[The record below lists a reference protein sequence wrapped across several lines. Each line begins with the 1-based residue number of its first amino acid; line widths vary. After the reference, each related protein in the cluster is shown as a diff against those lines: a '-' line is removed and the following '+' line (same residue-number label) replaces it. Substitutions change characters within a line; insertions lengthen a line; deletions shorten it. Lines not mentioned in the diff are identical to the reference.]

1 MWKIALKLMRKSVR
15 MLIASGIAI
24 LIGSMFMSATLL
36 FVNSVDDL
44 MVRNATEEFSSAN
57 YAISFKNP
65 NSSPSSE
72 IHYKDLHLD
81 KISKMPGVNGIRSD
95 DATALVRVEKGD
107 KSVTSI
113 AWSSGLYGNLP
124 VYKSTEG
131 RDPQKIGEITL
142 IKSIA
147 KSIHANV
154 GDTITLVKVDDTG
167 GDKEKSYDVRVV
179 GLVDDGEHSQIP
191 VSNRGTYLGGVTND
205 FCAKLKNLKN
215 FDNQVVQS
223 KVYMSIDESK
233 INDLSPKINALLPE
247 QFSLMSRHEVGV
259 RSVRNVSNGTNFVTM
274 FLLSFGV
281 LALLISSLVIANTFQ
296 VLVAQRRRTLAL
308 LRVIGAQSHQLYAAV
323 LLEAA
328 VLGVISAAVG
338 VLCAIGFMGVIS
350 NVNINSGPLSKIPLI
365 VSLPAVVWP
374 IVIGAIVTVLASMGA
389 ARSATKVTPMEAL
402 RPMDLIKDKRASII
416 RAVFGVIFIV
426 IGILATVLSFNAL
439 TNMIA
444 GKSPNAGSDSW
455 MTLLGAMFGCA
466 LVFIGIIM
474 TAIFWMP
481 FAMKATGAIMALC
494 GPASKVANANVQR
507 NPRRVAATGTA
518 LLIGVTLV
526 STVVTGAIC
535 GKATLKGVVD
545 DRYSVDIIIQGKNVD
560 ESLAADISKISGIK
574 HTELLSAVPMTFK
587 NAKGKTEYAM
597 VAGVDNAN
605 QLRNVMHTDLD
616 GVEIN
621 KDSVLLPKFDSEGGE
636 PFELKKGNLNLQA
649 YVEKNDSG
657 DDSDANSDNITPF
670 TGMNTDSSNN
680 NKSITVKQVQFKK
693 YRNVGVYSNN
703 TAFVSK
709 SYFNNY
715 LKPTTHMLLI
725 SVDSSKGNLIDIVKN
740 IRNVT
745 SNYAEV
751 IAAGSVFQRAQW
763 ESAIDIMMMLLV
775 GLIAVAVV
783 IALIGVANT
792 LSLSVIERTKESA
805 TLRAIGMTRGQVRR
819 SLALEATLIS
829 LTSTV
834 SGLIVGTVFGWIGSY
849 MVFSVIG
856 KVPFVVDWTIYAVL
870 ALIALL
876 AALLSSVLPAR
887 RAVKSSPVVA
897 LAEE

>member
-1 MWKIALKLMRKSVR
+1 MWKIALKLMRKSMR

-36 FVNSVDDL
+36 FANSVDDL
-44 MVRNATEEFSSAN
+44 MVRNATDEFGSAN
-57 YAISFKNP
+57 YAISFRNP

-81 KISKMPGVNGIRSD
+81 EISKMPGVNGIRSD

-107 KSVTSI
+107 KSATSI
-113 AWSSGLYGNLP
+113 AWSNGLYGNLP

-191 VSNRGTYLGGVTND
+191 FSNRGTYLGGVTND
-205 FCAKLKNLKN
+205 FCAKLNNLKN
-215 FDNQVVQS
+215 FDNEVVQS

-233 INDLSPKINALLPE
+233 INDLSPKINSLLPSR
-247 QFSLMSRHEVGV
+247 FSLMSRHEVGV
-259 RSVRNVSNGTNFVTM
+259 RAVRNVSNGTNFVTM
-274 FLLSFGV
+274 FLLSFGI

-328 VLGVISAAVG
+328 ILGVISAAVG
-338 VLCAIGFMGVIS
+338 VLCAIGFMGAIS

-374 IVIGAIVTVLASMGA
+374 IAIGTIVTVLASMSA

-416 RAVFGVIFIV
+416 RAVFGVLFIV
-426 IGILATVLSFNAL
+426 VGILAAALSATSL
-439 TNMIA
+439 ASMIA
-444 GKSPNAGSDSW
+444 RKSPTAGSDSW

-466 LVFIGIIM
+466 LVFIGIII
-474 TAIFWMP
+474 TATFWMP

-545 DRYSVDIIIQGKNVD
+545 DHYSVDIIIQGKNVD

-574 HTELLSAVPMTFK
+574 NTELLPAVPMTFK

-597 VAGVDNAN
+597 AAGVDNTD

-616 GVEIN
+616 GVNIN
-621 KDSVLLPKFDSEGGE
+621 RDSVLLPKFNNEGGE
-636 PFELKKGNLNLQA
+636 PFELKKGNLDLQA
-649 YVEKNDSG
+649 YVEKYSSSEDSV
-657 DDSDANSDNITPF
+657 DSITPF

-680 NKSITVKQVQFKK
+680 DKSITVKQVQFKK
-693 YRNVGVYSNN
+693 YRNVNIYSRN

-715 LKPTTHMLLI
+715 LKPTTHILLI
-725 SVDSSKGNLIDIVKN
+725 SVDSSKANLVDIVKN
-740 IRNVT
+740 IRNIT
-745 SNYAEV
+745 SSYAEV
-751 IAAGSVFQRAQW
+751 MAGGSVFQRAQW

-834 SGLIVGTVFGWIGSY
+834 SGLIVGTAFGWIGSY
-849 MVFSVIG
+849 MVFSAIG
-856 KVPFVVDWTIYAVL
+856 KVPFVIDWTIYAVL

-897 LAEE
+897 LAED

>member
-36 FVNSVDDL
+36 FANSVDDL
-44 MVRNATEEFSSAN
+44 VVRNATEEFGSAN

-81 KISKMPGVNGIRSD
+81 EISKMPGVNGIRSD
-95 DATALVRVEKGD
+95 DATALVKVEKGD

-147 KSIHANV
+147 KSIHANI

-191 VSNRGTYLGGVTND
+191 TSYRGTYLGGVTND
-205 FCAKLKNLKN
+205 FCAKLNNLKN

-233 INDLSPKINALLPE
+233 INDLSHKINALLPE

-259 RSVRNVSNGTNFVTM
+259 RAVRNISNGTNFITM
-274 FLLSFGV
+274 FLMSFGV
-281 LALLISSLVIANTFQ
+281 LALLVSSLVIANTFQ

-328 VLGVISAAVG
+328 ILGVISASIG
-338 VLCAIGFMGVIS
+338 VLCAIGFMGAIS

-365 VSLPAVVWP
+365 VSLPAIVWP
-374 IVIGAIVTVLASMGA
+374 IVIGAIVTVLASMSA

-402 RPMDLIKDKRASII
+402 RPMDLIKDKRASIL

-426 IGILATVLSFNAL
+426 AGILATALSINILASML
-439 TNMIA
+439 A
-444 GKSPNAGSDSW
+444 GRSVNAGSNSW
-455 MTLLGAMFGCA
+455 MTLLGAIFGCS
-466 LVFIGIIM
+466 LVFIGIVI
-474 TAIFWMP
+474 TATFWMP
-481 FAMKATGAIMALC
+481 FAMRATGAVMALC
-494 GPASKVANANVQR
+494 GPSSKVANANVQR

-545 DRYSVDIIIQGKNVD
+545 DRYSVDIIVQGKNVD

-574 HTELLSAVPMTFK
+574 HTELLPAVPMTFK
-587 NAKGKTEYAM
+587 NAKGETEYTL
-597 VAGVDNAN
+597 VAGVDNVD

-616 GVEIN
+616 GVNIN
-621 KDSVLLPKFDSEGGE
+621 KDSVLLPKPDEGEE
-636 PFELKKGNLNLQA
+636 PFDLKKGSLNLQA
-649 YVEKNDSG
+649 YVEKYNSND
-657 DDSDANSDNITPF
+657 DNNDNFTPF

-693 YRNVGVYSNN
+693 YRNVSVDSNN
-703 TAFVSK
+703 TSFVSK

-715 LKPTTHMLLI
+715 LKPTTHILLI
-725 SVDSSKGNLIDIVKN
+725 SVDSSKANLVDIVKN
-740 IRNVT
+740 IRNIT
-745 SNYAEV
+745 SSYAEV
-751 IAAGSVFQRAQW
+751 MAGGSVFQRAQW
-763 ESAIDIMMMLLV
+763 ESAIDVMMMLLV

-834 SGLIVGTVFGWIGSY
+834 SGLIVGTAFGWIGSY

-887 RAVKSSPVVA
+887 RAVKSSPVAA

>member
-36 FVNSVDDL
+36 FANSVDDL
-44 MVRNATEEFSSAN
+44 MVRNATNEFGSAN
-57 YAISFKNP
+57 YAISFRNP

-81 KISKMPGVNGIRSD
+81 EISKMPGVNGIRSD

-113 AWSSGLYGNLP
+113 AWSNGLYGNLP

-147 KSIHANV
+147 KSIHANI

-191 VSNRGTYLGGVTND
+191 FSNRGTYLGGVTND
-205 FCAKLKNLKN
+205 FCAKLNNLKN
-215 FDNQVVQS
+215 FDNEVVQS

-233 INDLSPKINALLPE
+233 INDLSPKINSLLPSR
-247 QFSLMSRHEVGV
+247 FSLMSRHEVGV

-274 FLLSFGV
+274 FLLSFGI

-328 VLGVISAAVG
+328 ILGVISAAVG
-338 VLCAIGFMGVIS
+338 VLCAIGFMGAIS

-374 IVIGAIVTVLASMGA
+374 IAIGTIVTVLASMSA

-416 RAVFGVIFIV
+416 RAVFGVVFIV
-426 IGILATVLSFNAL
+426 VGILATALSATSL
-439 TNMIA
+439 ASMIA
-444 GKSPNAGSDSW
+444 RKSPTAGSDSW

-466 LVFIGIIM
+466 LVFIGIII
-474 TAIFWMP
+474 TATFWMP

-526 STVVTGAIC
+526 STVVTGAMC

-545 DRYSVDIIIQGKNVD
+545 DHYSVDIIIQGKNVD

-574 HTELLSAVPMTFK
+574 HTELLPAVPMTFK

-597 VAGVDNAN
+597 AAGVDNVN
-605 QLRNVMHTDLD
+605 QLKNVMHTDLD
-616 GVEIN
+616 GVNIN
-621 KDSVLLPKFDSEGGE
+621 KDSILLPKFNNEGGE
-636 PFELKKGNLNLQA
+636 PFDLKKGNLNLQA
-649 YVEKNDSG
+649 YVEKYSSGETDS
-657 DDSDANSDNITPF
+657 NNITPF

-680 NKSITVKQVQFKK
+680 DKSITVKQVQFKK
-693 YRNVGVYSNN
+693 YRNVNIYSRN

-715 LKPTTHMLLI
+715 LKPTTHILLI
-725 SVDSSKGNLIDIVKN
+725 SVDSSKANLVDIVKN
-740 IRNVT
+740 IRNIT
-745 SNYAEV
+745 SSYAEV
-751 IAAGSVFQRAQW
+751 MAGGSVFQRAQW

-834 SGLIVGTVFGWIGSY
+834 SGLIVGTAFGWIGSY
-849 MVFSVIG
+849 MVFSAIG
-856 KVPFVVDWTIYAVL
+856 KVPFVVDWAIYAVL

-897 LAEE
+897 LAED

>member
-36 FVNSVDDL
+36 FANSVDDL
-44 MVRNATEEFSSAN
+44 MVRNATNEFGSAN
-57 YAISFKNP
+57 YAISFRNP

-81 KISKMPGVNGIRSD
+81 EISKMPGVNGIRSD

-113 AWSSGLYGNLP
+113 AWSNGLYGNLP

-131 RDPQKIGEITL
+131 RDPQEIGEITL

-147 KSIHANV
+147 KSIHANI

-191 VSNRGTYLGGVTND
+191 FSNRGTYLGGITND
-205 FCAKLKNLKN
+205 FCAKLENIEN

-233 INDLSPKINALLPE
+233 INDLSPKINALLPSR
-247 QFSLMSRHEVGV
+247 FSLMSRHEVGV

-274 FLLSFGV
+274 FLLSFGI

-328 VLGVISAAVG
+328 ILGVISAAVG
-338 VLCAIGFMGVIS
+338 VLCAIGFMGAIS

-374 IVIGAIVTVLASMGA
+374 IAIGTIVTVLASMSA

-416 RAVFGVIFIV
+416 RAVFGVLFIV
-426 IGILATVLSFNAL
+426 VGILAAALSATSL
-439 TNMIA
+439 ASMIA
-444 GKSPNAGSDSW
+444 RKSPTAGSDSW

-466 LVFIGIIM
+466 LVFIGIII
-474 TAIFWMP
+474 TATFWMP

-545 DRYSVDIIIQGKNVD
+545 DHYSVDIIIQGKNVD

-574 HTELLSAVPMTFK
+574 NTELLPAVPMTFK

-597 VAGVDNAN
+597 AAGVDNTD

-616 GVEIN
+616 GVNIN
-621 KDSVLLPKFDSEGGE
+621 RDSVLLPKFNNEGGE
-636 PFELKKGNLNLQA
+636 PFELKKGNLDLQA
-649 YVEKNDSG
+649 YVEKYSSSEDSV
-657 DDSDANSDNITPF
+657 DSITPF

-680 NKSITVKQVQFKK
+680 DKSITVKQVQFKK
-693 YRNVGVYSNN
+693 YRNVNIYSRN

-715 LKPTTHMLLI
+715 LKPTTHILLI
-725 SVDSSKGNLIDIVKN
+725 SVDSSKANLVDIVKN
-740 IRNVT
+740 IRNIT
-745 SNYAEV
+745 SSYAEV
-751 IAAGSVFQRAQW
+751 MAGGSVFQRAQW

-856 KVPFVVDWTIYAVL
+856 KVPFVVDWAIYAVL

>member
-36 FVNSVDDL
+36 FANSVDDL
-44 MVRNATEEFSSAN
+44 MVRNATNEFGSAN
-57 YAISFKNP
+57 YAISFRNP

-81 KISKMPGVNGIRSD
+81 EISKMPGVNGIRSD

-113 AWSSGLYGNLP
+113 AWSNGLYGNLP

-131 RDPQKIGEITL
+131 RDPQEIGEITL

-147 KSIHANV
+147 KSIHANI

-191 VSNRGTYLGGVTND
+191 FSNRGTYLGGITND
-205 FCAKLKNLKN
+205 FCAKLENIEN

-233 INDLSPKINALLPE
+233 INDLSPKINALLPSR
-247 QFSLMSRHEVGV
+247 FSLMSRHEVGV

-274 FLLSFGV
+274 FLLSFGI

-328 VLGVISAAVG
+328 ILGVISAAVG
-338 VLCAIGFMGVIS
+338 VLCAIGFMGAIS

-365 VSLPAVVWP
+365 VSLPAIVWP
-374 IVIGAIVTVLASMGA
+374 IAIGTIVTVLASMSA

-416 RAVFGVIFIV
+416 RAVFGVLFIV
-426 IGILATVLSFNAL
+426 VGILATALSATSL
-439 TNMIA
+439 ASMIA

-466 LVFIGIIM
+466 LVFIGIII
-474 TAIFWMP
+474 TATFWMP

-574 HTELLSAVPMTFK
+574 HTELLPAVPMTFK

-597 VAGVDNAN
+597 AAGVDNVN
-605 QLRNVMHTDLD
+605 QLKNVMHTDLD
-616 GVEIN
+616 GVNIN
-621 KDSVLLPKFDSEGGE
+621 KDSILLPKFNEEGGE
-636 PFELKKGNLNLQA
+636 PFELKKGNLDLQA
-649 YVEKNDSG
+649 YVEKYSSG
-657 DDSDANSDNITPF
+657 ETDSDNITPF
-670 TGMNTDSSNN
+670 TGTNTDSSNN
-680 NKSITVKQVQFKK
+680 DKSITVKQVQFKK
-693 YRNVGVYSNN
+693 YRNVNIYSRN

-715 LKPTTHMLLI
+715 LKPTTHILLI
-725 SVDSSKGNLIDIVKN
+725 SVDSSKANLVDIVKN
-740 IRNVT
+740 IRNIT
-745 SNYAEV
+745 SSYAEV
-751 IAAGSVFQRAQW
+751 MAAGSVFERAQW
-763 ESAIDIMMMLLV
+763 ESAIDVMMMLLV

-856 KVPFVVDWTIYAVL
+856 KVPFVVDWAIYAVL

-887 RAVKSSPVVA
+887 RAVKSSPVVV

>member
-1 MWKIALKLMRKSVR
+1 MRKSVR

-36 FVNSVDDL
+36 FANSVDDL
-44 MVRNATEEFSSAN
+44 MVRNATNEFGSAN

-81 KISKMPGVNGIRSD
+81 KISKMPGINGIRSD

-147 KSIHANV
+147 KSIHANI

-205 FCAKLKNLKN
+205 FCAKLNNLKN
-215 FDNQVVQS
+215 FDNEVVQS

-233 INDLSPKINALLPE
+233 INDLSPKINSLLPSR
-247 QFSLMSRHEVGV
+247 FSLMSRHEVGV
-259 RSVRNVSNGTNFVTM
+259 RAVRNVSNGTNFVTM
-274 FLLSFGV
+274 FLLSFGI

-328 VLGVISAAVG
+328 ILGVISAAVG
-338 VLCAIGFMGVIS
+338 VLCAIGFMGAIS

-365 VSLPAVVWP
+365 VSLPAIVWP
-374 IVIGAIVTVLASMGA
+374 IAIGTIVTVLASMSA

-416 RAVFGVIFIV
+416 RAVFGVLFIV
-426 IGILATVLSFNAL
+426 VGILATALSATSL
-439 TNMIA
+439 ASMIA
-444 GKSPNAGSDSW
+444 GKSPTAGSDSW

-466 LVFIGIIM
+466 LVFIGIII
-474 TAIFWMP
+474 TATFWMP

-545 DRYSVDIIIQGKNVD
+545 DHYSVDIIIQGKNVD

-574 HTELLSAVPMTFK
+574 NTELLPAVPMTFK

-597 VAGVDNAN
+597 AAGVNNAD

-616 GVEIN
+616 GVNIN
-621 KDSVLLPKFDSEGGE
+621 KDSVLLPKFNEEGGE

-649 YVEKNDSG
+649 YVEKYSSG
-657 DDSDANSDNITPF
+657 ETDSDDITPF
-670 TGMNTDSSNN
+670 TGMNTDPSNN
-680 NKSITVKQVQFKK
+680 DKSITVKQVQFKK
-693 YRNVGVYSNN
+693 YRNVNIYSRN

-715 LKPTTHMLLI
+715 LKPTTHILLI
-725 SVDSSKGNLIDIVKN
+725 SVDSSKANLVDIVKN
-740 IRNVT
+740 IRNIT
-745 SNYAEV
+745 SSYAEV
-751 IAAGSVFQRAQW
+751 MAGGSVFQRAQW
-763 ESAIDIMMMLLV
+763 ESAIDVMMMLLV

-834 SGLIVGTVFGWIGSY
+834 SGLIVGTAFGWIGSY
-849 MVFSVIG
+849 MVFSAIG
-856 KVPFVVDWTIYAVL
+856 KVPFVIDWTIYAVL

-897 LAEE
+897 LAED

>member
-36 FVNSVDDL
+36 FANSVDDL
-44 MVRNATEEFSSAN
+44 MVRNATNEFGSAN
-57 YAISFKNP
+57 YAISFRNP

-81 KISKMPGVNGIRSD
+81 EISKMPGVNGIRSD

-113 AWSSGLYGNLP
+113 AWSNGLYGNLP

-131 RDPQKIGEITL
+131 RDPQEIGEITL

-147 KSIHANV
+147 KSIHANI

-179 GLVDDGEHSQIP
+179 GLVDDGEHSQMP
-191 VSNRGTYLGGVTND
+191 FSNRGTYLGGITND
-205 FCAKLKNLKN
+205 FCAKLENIEN

-233 INDLSPKINALLPE
+233 INDLSPKINALLPSR
-247 QFSLMSRHEVGV
+247 FSLMSRHEVGV

-274 FLLSFGV
+274 FLLSFGI

-323 LLEAA
+323 LLEA
-328 VLGVISAAVG
+328 VILGVISAAVG
-338 VLCAIGFMGVIS
+338 VLCAIGFMGAIS

-365 VSLPAVVWP
+365 VSLPAIVWP
-374 IVIGAIVTVLASMGA
+374 IAIGTIVTVLASMSA

-416 RAVFGVIFIV
+416 RAVFGVLFIV
-426 IGILATVLSFNAL
+426 VGILATALSATSL
-439 TNMIA
+439 ASMIA

-466 LVFIGIIM
+466 LVFIGIII
-474 TAIFWMP
+474 TATFWMP

-560 ESLAADISKISGIK
+560 ESLAVDISKISGIK
-574 HTELLSAVPMTFK
+574 HTELLPAVPMTFK

-597 VAGVDNAN
+597 AVGVDNVN
-605 QLRNVMHTDLD
+605 QLKNVMHTDLD
-616 GVEIN
+616 GVNIN
-621 KDSVLLPKFDSEGGE
+621 KDSILLPKFNEEGGE
-636 PFELKKGNLNLQA
+636 PFELKKGNLDLQA
-649 YVEKNDSG
+649 YVEKYSSG
-657 DDSDANSDNITPF
+657 ETDSDNITPF
-670 TGMNTDSSNN
+670 TGTNTDSSNN
-680 NKSITVKQVQFKK
+680 DKSITVKQVQFKK
-693 YRNVGVYSNN
+693 YRNVNIYSRN

-715 LKPTTHMLLI
+715 LKPTTHILLI
-725 SVDSSKGNLIDIVKN
+725 SVDSSKANLVDIVKN
-740 IRNVT
+740 IRNIT
-745 SNYAEV
+745 SSYAEV
-751 IAAGSVFQRAQW
+751 MAAGSVFERAQW
-763 ESAIDIMMMLLV
+763 ESAIDVMMMLLV
-775 GLIAVAVV
+775 GLIAVAVM

-856 KVPFVVDWTIYAVL
+856 KVPFVVDWAIYAVL

>member
-36 FVNSVDDL
+36 FANSVDDL
-44 MVRNATEEFSSAN
+44 MVRNATDEFGSAN
-57 YAISFKNP
+57 YAISFRNP

-81 KISKMPGVNGIRSD
+81 EISKMPGVNGIRSD

-147 KSIHANV
+147 KSIHANI

-191 VSNRGTYLGGVTND
+191 FSNRGTYLGGVTND
-205 FCAKLKNLKN
+205 FCAKLNNLKN
-215 FDNQVVQS
+215 FDNEVVQS

-233 INDLSPKINALLPE
+233 INDLSPKINSLLPSR
-247 QFSLMSRHEVGV
+247 FSLMSRHEVGV
-259 RSVRNVSNGTNFVTM
+259 RAVRNVSNGTNFVTM
-274 FLLSFGV
+274 FLLSFGI

-328 VLGVISAAVG
+328 ILGVISAGVG
-338 VLCAIGFMGVIS
+338 VLCAIGFMGAIS

-365 VSLPAVVWP
+365 VSLPAIVWP
-374 IVIGAIVTVLASMGA
+374 IAIGAIVTVLASMSA

-416 RAVFGVIFIV
+416 RAVFGVLFIV
-426 IGILATVLSFNAL
+426 VGILATALSATSL
-439 TNMIA
+439 ASMIA
-444 GKSPNAGSDSW
+444 GKSPTAGSDSW

-466 LVFIGIIM
+466 LVFIGIII
-474 TAIFWMP
+474 TATFWMP

-545 DRYSVDIIIQGKNVD
+545 DHYSVDIIIQGKNVD

-574 HTELLSAVPMTFK
+574 HTELLPAVPMTFK

-597 VAGVDNAN
+597 AAGVDNVN
-605 QLRNVMHTDLD
+605 QLKNVMHTDLD
-616 GVEIN
+616 GVNIN
-621 KDSVLLPKFDSEGGE
+621 KDSVLLPKFNEEGGE

-649 YVEKNDSG
+649 YVEKYSSG
-657 DDSDANSDNITPF
+657 ETDSDDITPF
-670 TGMNTDSSNN
+670 TGMNTDPSNN
-680 NKSITVKQVQFKK
+680 DKSITVKQVQFKK
-693 YRNVGVYSNN
+693 YRNVNIYSRN

-715 LKPTTHMLLI
+715 LKPTTHILLI
-725 SVDSSKGNLIDIVKN
+725 SVDSSKANLVDIVKN
-740 IRNVT
+740 IRNIT
-745 SNYAEV
+745 SSYAEV
-751 IAAGSVFQRAQW
+751 MAGGSVFQRAQW
-763 ESAIDIMMMLLV
+763 ESAIDVMMMLLV

-834 SGLIVGTVFGWIGSY
+834 SGLIVGTAFGWIGSY
-849 MVFSVIG
+849 MVFSAIG
-856 KVPFVVDWTIYAVL
+856 KVPFVIDWTIYAVL

-897 LAEE
+897 LAED

>member
-36 FVNSVDDL
+36 FSNSVDDL
-44 MVRNATEEFSSAN
+44 MVRNATDEFGSAN

-113 AWSSGLYGNLP
+113 AWSNGLYGNLP

-131 RDPQKIGEITL
+131 RDPQEIGEITL

-147 KSIHANV
+147 KSIHANI

-191 VSNRGTYLGGVTND
+191 FSNRGTYLGGITND
-205 FCAKLKNLKN
+205 FCAKLENIKN

-233 INDLSPKINALLPE
+233 INDLSPKINALLPSR
-247 QFSLMSRHEVGV
+247 FSLMSRHEVGV

-274 FLLSFGV
+274 FLLSFGI

-308 LRVIGAQSHQLYAAV
+308 LRVIGAQSHQLYATV

-328 VLGVISAAVG
+328 ILGVISAAVG
-338 VLCAIGFMGVIS
+338 VLCAIGFMGAIS
-350 NVNINSGPLSKIPLI
+350 NVNLNSGVLSKIPLI

-374 IVIGAIVTVLASMGA
+374 IAIGTIVTVLASMSA

-416 RAVFGVIFIV
+416 RAVFGVLFIV
-426 IGILATVLSFNAL
+426 VGILATALSATSL
-439 TNMIA
+439 ASMIA

-466 LVFIGIIM
+466 LVFIGIII
-474 TAIFWMP
+474 TATFWMP

-574 HTELLSAVPMTFK
+574 HTELLPAVPMTFK

-597 VAGVDNAN
+597 AAGVDNVN
-605 QLRNVMHTDLD
+605 QLKNVMHTDLD
-616 GVEIN
+616 GVNIN
-621 KDSVLLPKFDSEGGE
+621 KDSILLPKFNEEGGE
-636 PFELKKGNLNLQA
+636 PFELKKGNLDLQA
-649 YVEKNDSG
+649 YVEKYSSG
-657 DDSDANSDNITPF
+657 ETDSDNITPF
-670 TGMNTDSSNN
+670 TGTNTDSSNN
-680 NKSITVKQVQFKK
+680 DKSITVKQVQFKK
-693 YRNVGVYSNN
+693 YRNVNIYSRN

-715 LKPTTHMLLI
+715 LKPTTHILLI
-725 SVDSSKGNLIDIVKN
+725 SVDSSKANLVDIVKN
-740 IRNVT
+740 IRNIT
-745 SNYAEV
+745 SSYAEV
-751 IAAGSVFQRAQW
+751 MAAGSVFERAQW
-763 ESAIDIMMMLLV
+763 ESAIDVMMMLLV

-856 KVPFVVDWTIYAVL
+856 KVPFVVDWAIYAVL